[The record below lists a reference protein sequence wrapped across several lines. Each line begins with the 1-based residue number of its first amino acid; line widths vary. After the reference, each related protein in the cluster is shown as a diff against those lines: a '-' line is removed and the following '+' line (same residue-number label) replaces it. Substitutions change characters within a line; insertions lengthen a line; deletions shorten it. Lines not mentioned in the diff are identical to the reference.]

1 MYKINTTDQRLLDTL
16 AKRGIKNYTDE
27 YQYVL
32 TDDQSLF
39 ENNKINILFTNADI
53 DEISSL
59 VKWIALKEDIYI
71 EIKNANGIKRIKA
84 REIDYFEALDNDVY
98 AIVDNEKYDVFE
110 KLYVLEEMLTTKDF
124 VRISKSFLV
133 NTLKI
138 DFIKPLFNY
147 KLELKMLNGHK
158 LEVNRTYVKTFKERI
173 NLRWCYDNCNANHY
187 HRFFDNVC
195 LLCLCK

>member
-110 KLYVLEEMLTTKDF
+110 KLMF
-124 VRISKSFLV
+124 
-133 NTLKI
+133 
-138 DFIKPLFNY
+138 
-147 KLELKMLNGHK
+147 
-158 LEVNRTYVKTFKERI
+158 
-173 NLRWCYDNCNANHY
+173 
-187 HRFFDNVC
+187 
-195 LLCLCK
+195 

>member
-16 AKRGIKNYTDE
+16 EKRGIKNYTDE

-173 NLRWCYDNCNANHY
+173 NLR
-187 HRFFDNVC
+187 
-195 LLCLCK
+195 